1 MPKKTTKKVRRN
13 RKASRAGPPGSPS
26 PSPSDYSDDGAI
38 SISRS
43 EESDWYADDF
53 YSSPTPPPDL
63 TTPENQKQRRR
74 KDKGRFSRNNRTLV
88 RTGLPF
94 SVYKRNA
101 RKSSNKKKRKGKG
114 KKGGFKRTRT
124 RKRKTTRKKKNLRRK
139 RNGGSQPEGTSEFA
153 ASTGND
159 EPEGDSDVAVG
170 SGFVWVERHE
180 DQDIYMKGIV
190 TSVEKV
196 NDIVVNVTLDV
207 YTPNPE
213 EGPNERRYTK
223 EERRYTKEEFNS
235 LSHREKWGDN
245 SVKEFQ
251 NSQR

>member
-1 MPKKTTKKVRRN
+1 
-13 RKASRAGPPGSPS
+13 
-26 PSPSDYSDDGAI
+26 
-38 SISRS
+38 
-43 EESDWYADDF
+43 
-53 YSSPTPPPDL
+53 
-63 TTPENQKQRRR
+63 
-74 KDKGRFSRNNRTLV
+74 
-88 RTGLPF
+88 
-94 SVYKRNA
+94 
-101 RKSSNKKKRKGKG
+101 
-114 KKGGFKRTRT
+114 
-124 RKRKTTRKKKNLRRK
+124 
-139 RNGGSQPEGTSEFA
+139 
-153 ASTGND
+153 
-159 EPEGDSDVAVG
+159 
-170 SGFVWVERHE
+170 
-180 DQDIYMKGIV
+180 MKGIV